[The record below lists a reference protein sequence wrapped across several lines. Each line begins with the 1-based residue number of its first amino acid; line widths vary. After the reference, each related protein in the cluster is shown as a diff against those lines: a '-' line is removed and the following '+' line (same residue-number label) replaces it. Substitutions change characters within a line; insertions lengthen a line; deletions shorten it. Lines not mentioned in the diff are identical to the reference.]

1 MKGPCQA
8 MAPDK
13 NRKLRL
19 EATDVILYLVVNFS
33 SHPKLKRQQT
43 LCAEDLRLKEEKEAR
58 EKFDEILAFCKV
70 VRSTFD
76 QMFAPLYHKYH
87 RRLYF

>member
-1 MKGPCQA
+1 MSGHV
-8 MAPDK
+8 
-13 NRKLRL
+13 NRKLRRK
-19 EATDVILYLVVNFS
+19 ARDVILHLVINFS

-76 QMFAPLYHKYH
+76 
-87 RRLYF
+87 R